1 MAADP
6 PLPEPIAG
14 APLTPRALQALR
26 RLVGVLLQEERGEAS
41 VSEALVEALR
51 EPCHQVP
58 SQEWVAMVQRQR
70 VVGLLQ
76 GHPLVARLLPF
87 LQEALQQPA
96 REERMAALLLA
107 RFTIDT
113 VGTFKR
119 AGLPVLVI
127 KGLPLALQ
135 TTGQISGRGRS
146 GDLDLWVA
154 PRHLADAIGLLEQL
168 GFQREWG
175 EGPLH
180 QEGFRWRYC
189 RWTGY
194 EVTLRRQWQTI
205 DLHWALSYARAEVP
219 DFEAAWQQREKVNL
233 HGHQIPTLSRRHAFL
248 YACAHAHKDQWR
260 ALRDLLDI
268 DRLARQLGSADLQT
282 LAGCRS
288 VRLSASVAYAL
299 TGSDALMACAVPPQS
314 SRYGVVCRQALA
326 AQLRNAP
333 VNLREPNEPWTLGF
347 SLRNGRRMVGLSA
360 APVDRLRLL
369 LQVVFPPSLFND
381 PQTGR
386 DRGVGDA
393 LRLRLRLRRLTPP
406 PAPAPSPRC

>member
-1 MAADP
+1 MSADP
-6 PLPEPIAG
+6 PLLEPFAG
-14 APLTPRALQALR
+14 AALTPRALQALR

-41 VSEALVEALR
+41 LSEALVEDLR
-51 EPCHQVP
+51 EQCHQVP
-58 SQEWVAMVQRQR
+58 PGEWMAMVLRQR

-76 GHPLVARLLPF
+76 GHPLVARVVPF
-87 LQEALQQPA
+87 LPGALQQQA

-107 RFTIDT
+107 RFTVDT
-113 VGTFKR
+113 VGIFER

-146 GDLDLWVA
+146 GDLDLWVD
-154 PRHLADAIGLLEQL
+154 PRHLADAIGHLEQL

-175 EGPLH
+175 EGPLNR
-180 QEGFRWRYC
+180 EGFRWRYC

-219 DFEAAWQQREKVNL
+219 EFAEAWHQRDRVDL

-260 ALRDLLDI
+260 SLRDLLDI
-268 DRLARQLGSADLQT
+268 DRLSRPLASSDLQT
-282 LAGCRS
+282 LGRYRS
-288 VRLSASVAYAL
+288 VQLSCAVTHAL
-299 TGSDALMACAVPPQS
+299 TGSDALTACALKPQS
-314 SRYGVVCRQALA
+314 PRYGVACHHALQ
-326 AQLRNAP
+326 AQLRSCP
-333 VNLREPNEPWTLGF
+333 VNLREPDEPWTLGF

-360 APVDRLRLL
+360 APVDRMRLL

-381 PQTGR
+381 PQTGQ
-386 DRGVGDA
+386 DRGVGNA
-393 LRLRLRLRRLTPP
+393 LLLQLRRLKPP
-406 PAPAPSPRC
+406 PAPSPPLRR